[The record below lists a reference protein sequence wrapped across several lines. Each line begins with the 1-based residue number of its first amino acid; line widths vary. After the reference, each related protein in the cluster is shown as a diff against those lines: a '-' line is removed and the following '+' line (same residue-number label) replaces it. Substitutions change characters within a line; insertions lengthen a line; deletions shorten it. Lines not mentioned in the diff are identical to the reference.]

1 MKYKKKY
8 APHKIAYRLN
18 KAGVSLDESV
28 LVEDLLLQMLTFEP
42 GMG

>member
-28 LVEDLLLQMLTFEP
+28 LVEDLLLQMLAFEP
-42 GMG
+42 GVG